1 MPILTSDWL
10 IATEATEAMA
20 VMEVMENTASMDTAE
35 AMDMAGEIV
44 INIWINSM
52 PYLINNDGE
61 FTVSITKQF
70 LNNFVGIIHRNKRDL
85 HTKIKINPCPSH
97 LPAAP
102 VKARMLGLCLA

>member
-1 MPILTSDWL
+1 MLASDWSIMTILTSDWL
-10 IATEATEAMA
+10 IATEVTEAMA

-44 INIWINSM
+44 INILINLM

-61 FTVSITKQF
+61 FTVSLTKQY
-70 LNNFVGIIHRNKRDL
+70 LNNFV
-85 HTKIKINPCPSH
+85 NPCPSH

-102 VKARMLGLCLA
+102 VKARMLGLCSA